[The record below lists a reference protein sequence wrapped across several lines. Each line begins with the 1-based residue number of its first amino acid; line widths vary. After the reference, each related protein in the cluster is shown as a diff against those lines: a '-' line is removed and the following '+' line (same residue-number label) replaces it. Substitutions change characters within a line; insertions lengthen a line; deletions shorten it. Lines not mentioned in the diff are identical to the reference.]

1 MVDLGRNSM
10 SVMFDEFFTLAHNE
24 LDAVSNEYRN
34 NLLRVA
40 VSGQN
45 SNPIKS
51 TFPHVNQNIDS

>member
-1 MVDLGRNSM
+1 MNS
-10 SVMFDEFFTLAHNE
+10 SLLAHNE